1 MGKNPKQRPM
11 SKSPRGGDD
20 LGSLINEIISTIQGG
35 NSDNSGGLD
44 PEEKIIVTVP
54 VKDIHG
60 GAGNVSQS
68 NVSRK
73 DSAKVAKELKEK
85 HSR

>member
-35 NSDNSGGLD
+35 NPDNSGGLD
-44 PEEKIIVTVP
+44 PEEKIYVRVNVKYSDSSKGTVET
-54 VKDIHG
+54 V
-60 GAGNVSQS
+60 VL
-68 NVSRK
+68 RK
-73 DSAKVAKELKEK
+73 DSAKTAEEIKKVYKQK
-85 HSR
+85 